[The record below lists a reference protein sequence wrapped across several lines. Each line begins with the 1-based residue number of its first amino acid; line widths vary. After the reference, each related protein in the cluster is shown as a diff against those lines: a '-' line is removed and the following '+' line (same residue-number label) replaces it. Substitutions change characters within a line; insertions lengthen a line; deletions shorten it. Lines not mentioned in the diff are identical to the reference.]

1 MEEIDNNKY
10 NALKNN
16 GSDRILD
23 DSVSPLLKN
32 SINTKLN
39 YSDTKQLTENAIELL
54 HKLIETQ
61 SFSSEEEG
69 TAQLI
74 ENWFNQYNIPFERE
88 NNNVWAYNK
97 HFDDAKPTIL
107 LNSHHDTVKPNGN
120 YTNDPFKAFVED
132 GKLYGLGSNDAG
144 GCLVSLIATFTYFY
158 DRKGLNYNF
167 VIATSAEEE
176 SSGPL
181 GLKSILKHLK
191 NVEFAV
197 VGEPTLMQLAIAE
210 KGLLV
215 LDVSV
220 KGTASHA
227 AHPND
232 DNAIY
237 NTLEVIEWF
246 RGYKFEKK
254 SETLGDV
261 KMTVTQINAGNQHN
275 VVPSHCNLVVDIRV
289 NDKYK
294 NEEVLEIVKQAMP
307 DNVEVKPRSLHL
319 GSSSIPKDHP
329 IVVSGI
335 ALGRTTYGSPTLSDQ
350 SILSCPSL
358 KLGPGDSTRSHSA
371 DEFIY
376 VEEVK
381 EGVALY
387 IKTLE
392 GIV

>member
-1 MEEIDNNKY
+1 MEQE
-10 NALKNN
+10 
-16 GSDRILD
+16 
-23 DSVSPLLKN
+23 
-32 SINTKLN
+32 
-39 YSDTKQLTENAIELL
+39 LTSKAIELL
-54 HKLIETQ
+54 CKLIETQ

-69 TAQLI
+69 TALLI
-74 ENWFNQYNIPFERE
+74 EGWLKEYNIPFERE
-88 NNNVWAYNK
+88 NNNIWAYNK
-97 HFDDAKPTIL
+97 NFDDTKPTIL

-120 YTNDPFKAFVED
+120 YTNDPFKAFVQD

-158 DRKGLNYNF
+158 DRDNLKYNF
-167 VIATSAEEE
+167 VLAASAEEE

-181 GLKSILKHLK
+181 GLKSILKYLK
-191 NVEFAV
+191 NVEFAI

-237 NTLEVIEWF
+237 NTLEVVEWF
-246 RGYKFEKK
+246 KNYTFEKG
-254 SETLGDV
+254 SETLGEV

-307 DNVEVKPRSLHL
+307 NNVEVKPRSLHL
-319 GSSSIPKDHP
+319 GSSSIPRDHE
-329 IVVSGI
+329 IVKSGI
-335 ALGRTTYGSPTLSDQ
+335 TLGRTTYGSPTLSDQ
-350 SILSCPSL
+350 SVLSCPSL

-376 VEEVK
+376 VKEIK
-381 EGVALY
+381 EGISLY
-387 IKTLE
+387 IKILE

>member
-1 MEEIDNNKY
+1 MSDNLHTQKLKY
-10 NALKNN
+10 SNIAE
-16 GSDRILD
+16 
-23 DSVSPLLKN
+23 
-32 SINTKLN
+32 
-39 YSDTKQLTENAIELL
+39 LTDQAIELL
-54 HKLIETQ
+54 RQLIETQ

-69 TAQLI
+69 TALLI
-74 ENWFNQYNIPFERE
+74 ENWFKQNHIPFERE
-88 NNNVWAYNK
+88 NNNIWAYNK
-97 HFDDAKPTIL
+97 YFDESKPTIL

-144 GCLVSLIATFTYFY
+144 GCLVSLMATFTYFY
-158 DRKGLNYNF
+158 DRKDLNYNF
-167 VIATSAEEE
+167 VIVASAEEE

-181 GLKSILKHLK
+181 GLKSVLKYLK

-232 DNAIY
+232 DNSIY
-237 NTLEVIEWF
+237 NALEVIQWF
-246 RGYKFEKK
+246 KNYEFEKE
-254 SETLGDV
+254 SETLGKV
-261 KMTVTQINAGNQHN
+261 KLTVTQINAGNQHN
-275 VVPSHCNLVVDIRV
+275 VVPSHCDLVVDIRV
-289 NDKYK
+289 NDKYQ
-294 NEEVLEIVKQAMP
+294 NEEIMEIVKQSLP
-307 DNVEVKPRSLHL
+307 NNVEVKPRSLHL

-329 IVVSGI
+329 IVKSGI
-335 ALGRTTYGSPTLSDQ
+335 SLGRTTYGSPTLSDQ
-350 SILSCPSL
+350 SVLSCPSL

-376 VEEVK
+376 VDEIK

-387 IKTLE
+387 VKILE